1 MEDFGKVV
9 YSSILSMIA
18 IFLSIVAIFTTR
30 PYNWNTDFV
39 GVAVAVLSILVAL
52 LVCWQIYNTLGI
64 QKEIHDIKGKL
75 ESEYNKINER
85 MTDFEEKSN
94 KKIEKTKSDFEKKV
108 TENGKSTNDVKA
120 MLFSVCGDLLNIQY
134 NNPLQSYEYYLYA
147 LRNYLFGGNKQPSVD
162 RTLAKMK
169 ACLSA
174 VKGEAEFQDM
184 EMFYSILQEIKSSGK
199 LNEKQFEL
207 LKTMENK
214 REELKN

>member
-1 MEDFGKVV
+1 MEKQKTWPLYV
-9 YSSILSMIA
+9 S
-18 IFLSIVAIFTTR
+18 
-30 PYNWNTDFV
+30 
-39 GVAVAVLSILVAL
+39 VAL
-52 LVCWQIYNTLGI
+52 SVLLSGFAAFSMHFDVESASFPLGVMTLLVTTLVGFQIYNSLDI
-64 QKEIHDIKGKL
+64 QKEMHDIKGKL

-94 KKIEKTKSDFEKKV
+94 KRIEKTKSDFEKKV
-108 TENGKSTNDVKA
+108 TENEESTNDVKA
-120 MLFSVCGDLLNIQY
+120 MVFSVCGDLLNIQY

-147 LRNYLFGGNKQPSVD
+147 LRNYLFGKNKQSSVD

-174 VKGEAEFQDM
+174 VKGEAEFQNM

-199 LNEKQFEL
+199 LNEEQFEL

-214 REELKN
+214 RKELEN